1 MRGPDRFGLRLR
13 LRLLEDDFDH
23 AQDEGI
29 EHRLDAT
36 EIQVRWPQRAACVR
50 VGKKK

>member
-13 LRLLEDDFDH
+13 TLEDVLAH

-36 EIQVRWPQRAACVR
+36 EIQVRWPRRAACVR
-50 VGKKK
+50 VGKKE